1 MREGFGMT
9 LTEAAACGTPA
20 VATRISGHT
29 DAVIENTS
37 GLLVENRDELTDAL
51 DRVIRD
57 TDLRARL
64 TAGALEYASQLTW
77 GATAR
82 GTLEVL
88 AAEAIR
94 RRGRR

>member
-1 MREGFGMT
+1 MT

-29 DAVIENTS
+29 DAVVEGSS
-37 GLLVENRDELTDAL
+37 GLLVDDRDELTDAL
-51 DRVIRD
+51 DRV
-57 TDLRARL
+57 LRERL
-64 TAGALEYASQLTW
+64 TAGALDHASQLTW